1 MLLDLTRVI
10 RNKTDTDYDFF
21 FITTLPLGYQKR
33 NQIFLLLLNFLWQ
46 ITFPLIILL
55 LILILALS
63 YFLFSSLTFLVPKYP
78 MGYFIKILQNEH
90 GESVICETGDV
101 TAQSKVWSFQ
111 RPGEVES
118 RHLGNRATFPNPGP
132 WGARDEQPETSVPES
147 RSPPHAE
154 RSVRVESLINF

>member
-1 MLLDLTRVI
+1 
-10 RNKTDTDYDFF
+10 
-21 FITTLPLGYQKR
+21 
-33 NQIFLLLLNFLWQ
+33 
-46 ITFPLIILL
+46 
-55 LILILALS
+55 
-63 YFLFSSLTFLVPKYP
+63 